1 MLSKKTNAV
10 ERSEPALAPEAD
22 SHVDVSVRI
31 LKAAGSEACMV
42 QVTLG
47 SAAQSVT
54 VETDQTIAVLVE
66 ENPTTGYQWEIEA
79 LTGPLTLVS
88 SDFQPAAGATPGR
101 GGRRTIVTRA
111 GGRGSGELRIRS
123 VRSWEGASS
132 DSPRRTLTVTVE

>member
-1 MLSKKTNAV
+1 
-10 ERSEPALAPEAD
+10 
-22 SHVDVSVRI
+22 
-31 LKAAGSEACMV
+31 MV

-54 VETDQTIAVLVE
+54 VETNQVIAVFVD
-66 ENPTTGYQWEIEA
+66 ENPSTGYRWEVET

-88 SDFQPAAGATPGR
+88 SEFQPATDTTPGR

-123 VRSWEGASS
+123 VRSWEGAST
-132 DSPRRTLTVTVE
+132 DSPRRTLTVVVE